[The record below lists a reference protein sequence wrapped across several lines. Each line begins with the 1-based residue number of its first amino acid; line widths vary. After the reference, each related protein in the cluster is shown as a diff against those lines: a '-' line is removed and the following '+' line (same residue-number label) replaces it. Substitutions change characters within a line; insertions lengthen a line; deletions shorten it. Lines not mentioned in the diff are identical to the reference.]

1 MKEWSSM
8 NALAQQTEF
17 LSWKI
22 VPARLDALQAAW
34 FLGFEPHEIP
44 ILIAGGLL
52 KPLGHPARNA
62 TKFFATQALE
72 QLRSDEKWLA
82 RASDAICQYWRER
95 NARNRSYK
103 REANGRNRFN
113 RQTDRNGRAGSPM
126 NATAT
131 G

>member
-1 MKEWSSM
+1 MM
-8 NALAQQTEF
+8 RIQL
-17 LSWKI
+17 

-44 ILIAGGLL
+44 ILIAAGLL

-62 TKFFATQALE
+62 TKFFVTQALE
-72 QLRSDEKWLA
+72 QLRCDEKWLA
-82 RASDAICQYWRER
+82 RASDANCQYWRER
-95 NARNRSYK
+95 NARNRN
-103 REANGRNRFN
+103 RERGPTRNNRFN
-113 RQTDRNGRAGSPM
+113 RQSDRNSRADCPT